1 MIPQFDFDIS
11 IFIYSFKYD
20 SAFTFLIDFFL
31 EARAEILPIFQ
42 LVFWVN

>member
-11 IFIYSFKYD
+11 IFIYSFKYE
-20 SAFTFLIDFFL
+20 SAFTFLIDLFS